1 MRDKALVVMMRAPEP
16 GSVKTRLVPPLTHEG
31 AATLYEAFL
40 SDIFNRLGRI
50 GWADIHVV
58 YTPETARQRA
68 AMIVPPSMECFPQAG
83 SDLGERMYNAFENLL
98 GRGYKRVVMI
108 GSDSP
113 DMPIGRI
120 KEAFSALKGGTD
132 VVFGP
137 ALDGGYYLIGLK
149 RPTRLP
155 FEGVAWST
163 ATVLS
168 DTLEKIKGALSFKL
182 IKPWHDIDTVEDLK
196 LLKKRSAP
204 RTFEASLRL
213 GLVEG

>member
-16 GSVKTRLVPPLTHEG
+16 GSVKTRLVPPLTDEG
-31 AATLYEAFL
+31 AASLYEAFL
-40 SDIFNRLGRI
+40 YDIFGRLDGI
-50 GWADIHVV
+50 GWADIHAA
-58 YTPETARQRA
+58 YTPENARQRA
-68 AMIVPPSMECFPQAG
+68 AMIVPPSIECFPQRG
-83 SDLGERMYNAFENLL
+83 GDLGERMYNAFENLL
-98 GRGYKRVVMI
+98 GRGYKRVVVI

-120 KEAFSALKGGTD
+120 KDAFSALKGDTD

-137 ALDGGYYLIGLK
+137 ALDGGYYLIGLRK
-149 RPTRLP
+149 PTRLP
-155 FEGVAWST
+155 FDGVAWST
-163 ATVLS
+163 ATVMS
-168 DTLEKIKGALSFKL
+168 DTLKKIRGALSFKL

-213 GLVEG
+213 GLVKG